1 MKILV
6 LEKRNRGTISVP
18 FGEPVARPTIPG
30 FSQSIIKTVLAA
42 LCCSF
47 FVIGPAHGQP
57 NAADEQS
64 DPIRVLPSPVILPPG
79 TYQGVWRD
87 EAGLAGEWRAVLTVD
102 GKSIKG
108 KLTLYGV
115 EDYSGDKIRGKT
127 VENEDGT
134 LGVEFKT
141 RDGKWRSKAIFDGQL
156 LIGTFFYEF
165 QDRRVQRLLKGEW
178 AAQRVSDDT

>member
-1 MKILV
+1 MNIFV
-6 LEKRNRGTISVP
+6 LEKRNRGTTSVP
-18 FGEPVARPTIPG
+18 VGEAVVRPANL
-30 FSQSIIKTVLAA
+30 SCSKSIIKTVLAA

-47 FVIGPAHGQP
+47 FAIGPAHGQTEG
-57 NAADEQS
+57 ADPPS
-64 DPIRVLPSPVILPPG
+64 APIRVLPSPVILPPG

-87 EAGLAGEWRAVLTVD
+87 DAGLTGEWRAVLKVD
-102 GKSIKG
+102 GKSITG
-108 KLTLYGV
+108 KLMVYGV

-141 RDGKWRSKAIFDGQL
+141 RDRKWKSKAIFDGQF
-156 LIGTFFYEF
+156 LIGTFYYEF
-165 QDRRVQRLLKGEW
+165 QDRRIQRLRKGEW